1 MFKVKYILILII
13 ILLIVIVSFFNL
25 SNVKSTTQN
34 TKSYTINQ
42 NIVVKLANNAKKNVA
57 LTFDDGPSSEI
68 TSYLVEQLNKRN
80 VKATFFMLGNR
91 AKNNQD
97 LVKKIYES
105 GHLIGSHTN
114 EHVNLN
120 TLSTS
125 AAIKDINESINI
137 LEGITGSKIKYLRPP
152 YGNYTNDLLN
162 NCDLTFIL
170 WNIDTNDWKI
180 RDEKKL
186 TNYLI
191 NNIEDGSIVLMHDIY
206 KTSVDAIINVIDE
219 LKDSYNF
226 VTIEELAQSQNIILE
241 SHHAYRYI
249 KKS

>member
-1 MFKVKYILILII
+1 MKRKNGFTLAEILGVIVIIGLLLIIVAPILIGRI
-13 ILLIVIVSFFNL
+13 
-25 SNVKSTTQN
+25 
-34 TKSYTINQ
+34 
-42 NIVVKLANNAKKNVA
+42 
-57 LTFDDGPSSEI
+57 
-68 TSYLVEQLNKRN
+68 
-80 VKATFFMLGNR
+80 
-91 AKNNQD
+91 KNNQD

-162 NCDLTFIL
+162 NCDLTFVL

-206 KTSVDAIINVIDE
+206 KTSVDAIIKVIDE
-219 LKDSYNF
+219 LKDRYNF
-226 VTIEELAQSQNIILE
+226 VTIEELAQIQNIVLE